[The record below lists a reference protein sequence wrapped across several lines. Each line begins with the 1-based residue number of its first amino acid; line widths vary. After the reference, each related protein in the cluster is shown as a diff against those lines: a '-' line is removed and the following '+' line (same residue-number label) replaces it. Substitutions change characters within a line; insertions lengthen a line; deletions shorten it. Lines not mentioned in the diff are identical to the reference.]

1 MPPTGLIFVNQ
12 RSMMIVQP
20 RSAYSSSSSSGLPE
34 GYKADPKQSPMLRYQ
49 ASLPHLPVPPL
60 SSTLSKYLET
70 IRPHLTSTE
79 YVRSEAT
86 VREFGASP
94 RGAELQKRL
103 EARAA
108 EPGTVNWLADWWNDV
123 AYMAYRDPV
132 VVNVSYFFL
141 HMADPAI
148 QDAPKRAATLI
159 KAMLPFRTLVERC
172 GRLLSL
178 FAFRCALN
186 LPCVIGFSAQLEPE
200 KVRGAP
206 LCMDSYKWL

>member
-1 MPPTGLIFVNQ
+1 
-12 RSMMIVQP
+12 MIVQP
-20 RSAYSSSSSSGLPE
+20 RTAYSTSSTSGLPE
-34 GYKADPKQSPMLRYQ
+34 GYKADPKQGPMLRYE

-79 YVRSEAT
+79 YARSEAV

-108 EPGTVNWLADWWNDV
+108 EPGIVNWLADWWNDV

-148 QDAPKRAATLI
+148 QNAPKRAATLI

-172 GRLLSL
+172 VASALQSL
-178 FAFRCALN
+178 RSYMTF
-186 LPCVIGFSAQLEPE
+186 VFSAQLEPE

-206 LCMDSYKWL
+206 LSMDSYKWL

>member
-1 MPPTGLIFVNQ
+1 
-12 RSMMIVQP
+12 
-20 RSAYSSSSSSGLPE
+20 
-34 GYKADPKQSPMLRYQ
+34 MLRYQ

-60 SSTLSKYLET
+60 SSTLAKYLET
-70 IRPHLTSTE
+70 IRPHLSSAE
-79 YVRSEAT
+79 YARSEAA

-94 RGAELQKRL
+94 RAAELQKRL

-108 EPGTVNWLADWWNDV
+108 EPGTVNWIADWWNDA

-132 VVNVSYFFL
+132 VVYVSYYFV

-159 KAMLPFRTLVERC
+159 KAMLPFRKLVERC
-172 GRLLSL
+172 VRLALSSVS
-178 FAFRCALN
+178 AFGPLTYTPVASS
-186 LPCVIGFSAQLEPE
+186 FSAQLEPE
-200 KVRGAP
+200 KIRGAA

>member
-1 MPPTGLIFVNQ
+1 MKQ
-12 RSMMIVQP
+12 RSKMIVQP
-20 RSAYSSSSSSGLPE
+20 RSAYSSSKSSGLPE
-34 GYKADPKQSPMLRYQ
+34 GYKADPKQGPMLRYE

-70 IRPHLTSTE
+70 VRPHLTSTE

-94 RGAELQKRL
+94 RAAELQKRL

-141 HMADPAI
+141 HMADPTI

-172 GRLLSL
+172 VARL
-178 FAFRCALN
+178 AFSCLTYHA
-186 LPCVIGFSAQLEPE
+186 CVIVFFPSAQLEPE

-206 LCMDSYKWL
+206 LAMDSYKWL

>member
-1 MPPTGLIFVNQ
+1 
-12 RSMMIVQP
+12 
-20 RSAYSSSSSSGLPE
+20 
-34 GYKADPKQSPMLRYQ
+34 MLRYQ
-49 ASLPHLPVPPL
+49 ASVPHLPVPPL

-70 IRPHLTSTE
+70 IRPHLTTAE
-79 YVRSEAT
+79 YARSEAV
-86 VREFGASP
+86 VRDFGASP
-94 RGAELQKRL
+94 RGVELQKRL

-108 EPGTVNWLADWWNDV
+108 EPGTVNWLADWWNDA

-132 VVNVSYFFL
+132 VVYVSYFFL

-172 GRLLSL
+172 ARSVFPLSIPSPTV
-178 FAFRCALN
+178 ASS
-186 LPCVIGFSAQLEPE
+186 FSARLEPE
-200 KVRGAP
+200 KVDGAP

>member
-1 MPPTGLIFVNQ
+1 MIGQQ
-12 RSMMIVQP
+12 RH
-20 RSAYSSSSSSGLPE
+20 AHSSSSSSAPPE
-34 GYKADPKQSPMLRYQ
+34 GYKADPTQGPMLRYQ

-70 IRPHLTSTE
+70 IRPHLTPVE
-79 YVRSEAT
+79 YARSEAV

-94 RGAELQKRL
+94 RAAELQKRL

-108 EPGTVNWLADWWNDV
+108 EPGTVNWLTDWWNDA

-132 VVNVSYFFL
+132 VVYVSYFFL
-141 HMADPAI
+141 HMADPTI

-172 GRLLSL
+172 ARSPP
-178 FAFRCALN
+178 FRFF
-186 LPCVIGFSAQLEPE
+186 GS
-200 KVRGAP
+200 
-206 LCMDSYKWL
+206 

>member
-1 MPPTGLIFVNQ
+1 
-12 RSMMIVQP
+12 
-20 RSAYSSSSSSGLPE
+20 
-34 GYKADPKQSPMLRYQ
+34 MLRYQ

-70 IRPHLTSTE
+70 IRPHLTSAE
-79 YVRSEAT
+79 YARSEAV

-123 AYMAYRDPV
+123 AYMTYRDPV

-148 QDAPKRAATLI
+148 QNAPKRAATLI

-172 GRLLSL
+172 VAACFFCVSPNN
-178 FAFRCALN
+178 AL
-186 LPCVIGFSAQLEPE
+186 CVIVFSAQLEPE